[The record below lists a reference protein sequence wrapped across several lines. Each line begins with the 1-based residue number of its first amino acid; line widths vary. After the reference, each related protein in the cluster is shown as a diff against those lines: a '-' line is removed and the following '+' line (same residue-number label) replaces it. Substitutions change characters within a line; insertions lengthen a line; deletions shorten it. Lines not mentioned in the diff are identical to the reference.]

1 MGYSPNLTE
10 DSGVGPQET
19 KVCDIPY
26 EVAKDNN
33 MQHDGGIIETAMKEF
48 NEENQIPKK
57 RPMKQQWGPVIP
69 IRRSSRNLDTG
80 KTMLDKAQEA
90 KRKWNL
96 EDKTSNLPKSSSLS
110 KPILLSIAKD
120 IGLELGDGNPDIVD
134 KMLELDPSRNAA
146 SKLYC
151 NIASCSKDTAPRKK
165 CADHEVS
172 TSVSISSPNK
182 C

>member
-1 MGYSPNLTE
+1 
-10 DSGVGPQET
+10 
-19 KVCDIPY
+19 
-26 EVAKDNN
+26 